1 MPRSAPMKAV
11 LYINF
16 VSKDLTYFL
25 IAIKLHSKII
35 AIYLQIIIDLLFILV
50 LNNCF
55 KILIKFLIEI
65 TKEIFC
71 FKNQSLFTV

>member
-16 VSKDLTYFL
+16 VSKDLTCFL